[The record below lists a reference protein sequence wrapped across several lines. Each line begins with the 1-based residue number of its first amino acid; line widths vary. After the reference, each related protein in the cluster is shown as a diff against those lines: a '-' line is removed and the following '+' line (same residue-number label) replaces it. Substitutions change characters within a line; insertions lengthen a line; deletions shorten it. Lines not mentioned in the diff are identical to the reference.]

1 MSCIEG
7 MGLSGPQSAAVLD
20 TRPRVLVAA
29 GAGSGKT
36 RLLIARV
43 LHALIE
49 ESLPVER
56 LIAVTFTRKAATELV
71 TRLRASLEECG
82 RPNLARSLDLAT
94 TGTIHS
100 LCRRLVKDH
109 ALESGVDP
117 ACVVL
122 EADAAD
128 LLKQEAGRRAWESYV
143 ERAGEAE
150 LEVLALEGEGLRR
163 EMISLYDRLRGLGY
177 DPPRLSIHAEVS
189 EEQARSDLAC
199 SAGAALLEGSAL
211 PKRSKTVDGD
221 LSTLVD
227 CLAWLEQGPT
237 GGASWDVASAVD
249 SGLRASARFF
259 PSRRTPAMEPHFV
272 PVREALTRYRRAL
285 AKTRLEPLV
294 TTINGLLA
302 EFHLLYS
309 ARKQEQGL
317 VDFTDLELLARD
329 LVTRSGEGGPSAA
342 ALPGTLLLVDEFQ
355 DTNELQCSI
364 LEGLVADRMLM
375 VGDERQS
382 IYRFRGADVDVF
394 RRRQAELEAFGERG
408 AAGVGVAAGAGAAR
422 ATGPVHRLDINYRS
436 RPEVLAF
443 INRLFAHPAFF
454 GARFVP
460 LQPDPA
466 WTAAVRGVGGPSVEV
481 IVANRGP
488 QTEDQERAVP
498 MQEAEA
504 EAVAGGVRELV
515 DEQGWQQRD
524 IVVLLPAQTH
534 VGRYQEALHAQ
545 GVDVYVVRG
554 KGYYSQDEVSDVVS
568 LLRLLVNP
576 RDDLALVS
584 VLRSPMV
591 GLSDDGLYI
600 LGKAGRAMRADS
612 LWTAI
617 QAGAP
622 EPLGLDDRALLE
634 EFTGRLGGIR
644 RRVGRPGLARLVDE
658 AVSACAYDLCLLASA
673 GGGRRYANVR
683 KLMRLA
689 AEFEAVNGPDLAGFV
704 DSLRSR
710 DDLGDREGNA
720 PTLTEGEN
728 VVRVM
733 TVHQAK
739 GLEFPVVVLAGLGS
753 DVPHGSS
760 PAFVIGGD
768 GRMGVFLKG
777 SQHKTYEEADLCWG
791 PADEIAAQERIRDE
805 EEDVRLLY
813 VAMTRAQE
821 RLILVGAGPKNGQA
835 TSGRIARI
843 TGALGLAAMP
853 APREVVS
860 MEGLDAVVKGVDPA
874 AMAHLPGREQD
885 ADSEAAS
892 PPAFEAEPGPCPQ
905 FIETLPRC
913 GLYRQVSFSALAAYL
928 RCPQQFYLEHLLGLT
943 LTEEG
948 LAREEDDAGSWP
960 HSLLDPEEQHAGR
973 DVGLLVHALLEWAPA
988 TGEPPATAAL
998 LDEAQGWQRQTGV
1011 HLSREALERATELT
1025 RAFWSSPLAAGLSA
1039 PSARREAPF
1048 FFAQAETVVSGIMDI
1063 VFIDDGCWHIVDY
1076 KTNALSGRSPS
1087 ELATDYRLQGVV
1099 YRLAALRA
1107 GAPAV
1112 QMDFVFLE
1120 RPGDPVMVRS
1130 GPEDMA
1136 SLAEELDEALAGLR
1150 QGHFP
1155 AIGGENCGR
1164 CSVASLCGGMACP

>member
-7 MGLSGPQSAAVLD
+7 MGLSQPQSAAVLD
-20 TRPRVLVAA
+20 GRPRVLVAA

-36 RLLIARV
+36 RLLIACV

-49 ESLPVER
+49 EALPVER

-71 TRLRASLEECG
+71 SRIRASLEECG
-82 RPNLARSLDLAT
+82 RPDLARSLDLAT

-100 LCRRLVKDH
+100 LCRRLVKDR
-109 ALESGVDP
+109 ALESGIDP
-117 ACVVL
+117 ACTVL

-128 LLKQEAGRRAWESYV
+128 LLKQEAGRRAWEAYV
-143 ERAGEAE
+143 ERADEAE
-150 LEVLALEGEGLRR
+150 LELLALEGQGLRG
-163 EMISLYDRLRGLGY
+163 EMTSLYDRLRGLGY
-177 DPPRLSIHAEVS
+177 DPPQLAIHAEVP
-189 EEQARSDLAC
+189 EEQARLDLARL
-199 SAGAALLEGSAL
+199 AGAALVEGSAL
-211 PKRSKTVDGD
+211 PKRSKTLDGD
-221 LSTLVD
+221 LSNLAG
-227 CLAWLEQGPT
+227 CLAWLEQGPA
-237 GGASWDVASAVD
+237 GGVSSGAASPAGSRV
-249 SGLRASARFF
+249 RAGARFF
-259 PSRRTPAMEPHFV
+259 PSRRTPAMEPYFV

-285 AKTRLEPLV
+285 AKTHLEQLV
-294 TTINGLLA
+294 STVNGLLA

-317 VDFTDLELLARD
+317 VDFADLELLARN
-329 LVTRSGEGGPSAA
+329 LVARSGVGGSAA
-342 ALPGTLLLVDEFQ
+342 ARPGTLLLVDEFQ

-364 LEGLVADRMLM
+364 LEGLAADRMLM

-394 RRRQAELEAFGERG
+394 RRRQAELEASGERE
-408 AAGVGVAAGAGAAR
+408 ASAAGAGAAR
-422 ATGPVHRLDINYRS
+422 AAGPVHRLDVNYRS

-443 INRLFAHPAFF
+443 INRLFAHPDFF
-454 GARFVP
+454 GVRFVP
-460 LQPDPA
+460 LQPDPE
-466 WTAAVRGVGGPSVEV
+466 WEAAMDGAGGPAVEV
-481 IVANRGP
+481 VVAHRGP
-488 QTEDQERAVP
+488 QTEGQDRAVP

-504 EAVAGGVRELV
+504 EAVAGSVRGLI

-554 KGYYSQDEVSDVVS
+554 KGYYSQDEVADVVA

-576 RDDLALVS
+576 HDDLALVS
-584 VLRSPMV
+584 VLRSPLM

-600 LGKAGRAMRADS
+600 LGRAARAMRADS

-617 QAGAP
+617 QAGSP
-622 EPLGLDDRALLE
+622 EPLGADDKALLGD
-634 EFTGRLGGIR
+634 FLDRLAGIR
-644 RRVGRPGLARLVDE
+644 RRVGRPGLARLIDD

-673 GGGRRYANVR
+673 GGARRFANVR

-704 DSLRSR
+704 NSLRSL
-710 DDLGDREGNA
+710 DDLGDREGSA

-739 GLEFPVVVLAGLGS
+739 GLEFPVVVLAGMGS
-753 DVPHGSS
+753 DVPRGSS

-777 SQHKTYEEADLCWG
+777 SQHKTYEDADLCWG
-791 PADEIAAQERIRDE
+791 PANEIAAQERIKDE

-821 RLILVGAGPKNGQA
+821 RLVVVGAGAKSGQA
-835 TSGRIARI
+835 ASGRLARI
-843 TGALGLAAMP
+843 TGALGLDALP
-853 APREVVS
+853 VPGETVS
-860 MEGLDAVVKGVDPA
+860 LEGLDAVVRGMDPTAEARVRGRGRAVDSLVESPA
-874 AMAHLPGREQD
+874 PIEGELGL
-885 ADSEAAS
+885 
-892 PPAFEAEPGPCPQ
+892 CPQ
-905 FIETLPRC
+905 FIETLPRT

-928 RCPQQFYLEHLLGLT
+928 RCPQQFYLEHVLGLT
-943 LTEEG
+943 LMGEG
-948 LAREEDDAGSWP
+948 PAREEDDAGSRL

-988 TGEPPATAAL
+988 TGEPPTTVAL
-998 LDEAQGWQRQTGV
+998 LAEAQEWQRRTGV
-1011 HLSREALERATELT
+1011 HLSREALERAVELT
-1025 RAFWSSPLAAGLSA
+1025 RAFWSSPLAAGFSE
-1039 PSARREAPF
+1039 PSAWREAPF
-1048 FFAQAETVVSGIMDI
+1048 FFAQAETVVSGIMDL

-1076 KTNALSGRSPS
+1076 KTNALNGRSPG
-1087 ELATDYRLQGVV
+1087 ELAADYRLQGVV

-1120 RPGDPVMVRS
+1120 RPRDSVTVRS
-1130 GPEDMA
+1130 SPRDLA
-1136 SLAEELDEALAGLR
+1136 SLTDELDEALADLR
-1150 QGHFP
+1150 QGRFP
-1155 AIGGENCGR
+1155 AIERESCAR
-1164 CSVASLCGGMACP
+1164 CAVVTLCKSMALPSAV